1 MWSEWKASIRTHTQQ
16 DPIGLAGGLNLY
28 GFAGGDPINF
38 SDPFGLCREGAYDD
52 CQWLVEQ
59 LRGVGNRFF
68 NSIAYMC
75 ESGDFEV
82 HLTDATDKK
91 LDPFG
96 ANRDDDPSNTVL
108 GSTSPGGT
116 VRLNADVGKGDLIY
130 AAAHEAWMHVNLGG
144 LDSDGVKPETRGHA
158 AWAEWQNPRVFLR
171 WNRAIFKHLPAV
183 LQQSAPHAASIVG
196 VSR

>member
-38 SDPFGLCREGAYDD
+38 WDPFGLCREGAYDD

-116 VRLNADVGKGDLIY
+116 SCTKSMGSCSAKNCHCA
-130 AAAHEAWMHVNLGG
+130 
-144 LDSDGVKPETRGHA
+144 STRSVVHCTTVQSG
-158 AWAEWQNPRVFLR
+158 WVF
-171 WNRAIFKHLPAV
+171 
-183 LQQSAPHAASIVG
+183 
-196 VSR
+196 